1 MNRRLNRKRILRRGV
16 SQPGTAAPRRD
27 TAAPQNDTP
36 APHGKTA
43 APREVAIASRR
54 TSSTGA
60 PRVIA
65 VYAALLALLA
75 FAIVLGLS
83 VGAVM
88 KPPAE
93 TIHDIFTGGK
103 LIWHYRMPRV
113 LVGILAGAAMAVS
126 GALLQLALRNPLAA
140 PDTVGVTA
148 GGGLAAVAAL
158 LSVGSLP
165 AQALTPVAFVGA
177 LVGAGLVLVL
187 AGKGATDPVRLTL
200 TGVAVSVGLGA
211 LTQLLLVKAAPE
223 AGAAMT
229 WLKGSLYARTLA
241 DAQVVGPVVLVVI
254 VVAIVLSRH
263 LDMLNLDSSAMAGVG
278 VSERMWRT
286 VAVLFAILLG
296 AAAVAAAGVLG
307 FAGLIVPHAARL
319 LVGGAARRVL
329 PVSALAGAGLVV
341 LCDALGRWAFAPT
354 EIPVGALISVVGAP
368 YFIYL
373 LLRMSRTPA
382 GLSRRSTEAYAV
394 PTTDERSSR

>member
-27 TAAPQNDTP
+27 TAAPQGD
-36 APHGKTA
+36 TA
-43 APREVAIASRR
+43 APREVAIAPRR
-54 TSSTGA
+54 TNAGA

-93 TIHDIFTGGK
+93 TIHDLFTGGK
-103 LIWHYRMPRV
+103 LIWRYRMPRV

-165 AQALTPVAFVGA
+165 AQALTPVAFIGA

-187 AGKGATDPVRLTL
+187 AGLRRP
-200 TGVAVSVGLGA
+200 
-211 LTQLLLVKAAPE
+211 P
-223 AGAAMT
+223 
-229 WLKGSLYARTLA
+229 RT
-241 DAQVVGPVVLVVI
+241 
-254 VVAIVLSRH
+254 R
-263 LDMLNLDSSAMAGVG
+263 
-278 VSERMWRT
+278 
-286 VAVLFAILLG
+286 
-296 AAAVAAAGVLG
+296 
-307 FAGLIVPHAARL
+307 
-319 LVGGAARRVL
+319 
-329 PVSALAGAGLVV
+329 
-341 LCDALGRWAFAPT
+341 
-354 EIPVGALISVVGAP
+354 
-368 YFIYL
+368 
-373 LLRMSRTPA
+373 
-382 GLSRRSTEAYAV
+382 
-394 PTTDERSSR
+394 

>member
-1 MNRRLNRKRILRRGV
+1 MKLRLNRKGLLRSAV
-16 SQPGTAAPRRD
+16 SQPGAAC
-27 TAAPQNDTP
+27 TEAPQSD
-36 APHGKTA
+36 TA
-43 APREVAIASRR
+43 APREVATAPQSDTETSRR
-54 TSSTGA
+54 SSGFGA
-60 PRVIA
+60 TRVIA
-65 VYAALLALLA
+65 VYAALLALLT

-93 TIHDIFTGGK
+93 TIHDLFTGGK
-103 LIWHYRMPRV
+103 LIWRYRMPRV

-165 AQALTPVAFVGA
+165 AQALTPVAFIGA

-187 AGKGATDPVRLTL
+187 AGRGATDPVRLTL

-241 DAQVVGPVVLVVI
+241 DGQVVGPVVVAVI
-254 VVAIVLSRH
+254 VVAVVLSRH

-278 VSERMWRT
+278 VSERTWRT

-354 EIPVGALISVVGAP
+354 EIPAGTLISVVGAP

-382 GLSRRSTEAYAV
+382 GVSGSPAEAHAL
-394 PTTDERSSR
+394 PTTVERSSR

>member
-1 MNRRLNRKRILRRGV
+1 MNNRRDSGLNRKRILRSGIPRPCTVAPRGV
-16 SQPGTAAPRRD
+16 AT
-27 TAAPQNDTP
+27 APQKDTP

-43 APREVAIASRR
+43 APRRDTAAPRIVATAPQRAGD
-54 TSSTGA
+54 TGVT
-60 PRVIA
+60 RVIA
-65 VYAALLALLA
+65 VYAALLALLV

-93 TIHDIFTGGK
+93 TIHDLFTGGK
-103 LIWHYRMPRV
+103 LIWRYRMPRV

-158 LSVGSLP
+158 LSVGALP
-165 AQALTPVAFVGA
+165 AQALTPVAFIGA
-177 LVGAGLVLVL
+177 LVGAGLVLLL
-187 AGKGATDPVRLTL
+187 AGRGATDPVRLTL

-229 WLKGSLYARTLA
+229 WLKGSLYARTVA
-241 DAQVVGPVVLVVI
+241 DAQVVGPVVLVAI
-254 VVAIVLSRH
+254 VVAVVLSRH

-278 VSERMWRT
+278 VSE
-286 VAVLFAILLG
+286 
-296 AAAVAAAGVLG
+296 
-307 FAGLIVPHAARL
+307 
-319 LVGGAARRVL
+319 
-329 PVSALAGAGLVV
+329 
-341 LCDALGRWAFAPT
+341 
-354 EIPVGALISVVGAP
+354 
-368 YFIYL
+368 
-373 LLRMSRTPA
+373 
-382 GLSRRSTEAYAV
+382 
-394 PTTDERSSR
+394 

>member
-16 SQPGTAAPRRD
+16 SQPGTAAPRHDTAALQND
-27 TAAPQNDTP
+27 TAAPQGD
-36 APHGKTA
+36 TA
-43 APREVAIASRR
+43 APREVAIAPRR
-54 TSSTGA
+54 TNAGA

-93 TIHDIFTGGK
+93 TIHDLFTGGK
-103 LIWHYRMPRV
+103 LIWRYRMPRV

-229 WLKGSLYARTLA
+229 WLKGSLYARTLT
-241 DAQVVGPVVLVVI
+241 DAQVVGPVVLVAI
-254 VVAIVLSRH
+254 VVAVVLSRH

-278 VSERMWRT
+278 VSERTWRT

-341 LCDALGRWAFAPT
+341 FCDALGRWAFAPT

-382 GLSRRSTEAYAV
+382 GVSRRPAEAHAV

>member
-103 LIWHYRMPRV
+103 LIWRYRMPRV

-165 AQALTPVAFVGA
+165 AQALTPAAFVGA

>member
-1 MNRRLNRKRILRRGV
+1 MISRGRFW
-16 SQPGTAAPRRD
+16 T
-27 TAAPQNDTP
+27 
-36 APHGKTA
+36 
-43 APREVAIASRR
+43 
-54 TSSTGA
+54 
-60 PRVIA
+60 VIA
-65 VYAALLALLA
+65 ILSAILFA
-75 FAIVLGLS
+75 AIVVALG

-93 TIHDIFTGGK
+93 VLNELFSGGK
-103 LIWHYRMPRV
+103 LVWRYRMPRV

-177 LVGAGLVLVL
+177 LIGAGLVLLL
-187 AGKGATDPVRLTL
+187 AGRGASDPIRLTL

-229 WLKGSLYARTLA
+229 WLKGSLYARTIS
-241 DAQVVGPVVLVVI
+241 DAQIIAPVVIAVI
-254 VVAIVLSRH
+254 VVTVILARH

-278 VSERMWRT
+278 VNEKLWR
-286 VAVLFAILLG
+286 AIAIVCAIALG

-319 LVGGAARRVL
+319 LVGSAGRRVI
-329 PVSALAGAGLVV
+329 PVSALAGAALVTV
-341 LCDALGRWAFAPT
+341 CDALGRWAFAPT
-354 EIPVGALISVVGAP
+354 EIPVGALIAVVGAP
-368 YFIYL
+368 YFVYL
-373 LLRMSRTPA
+373 LLRLSRTNPNATA
-382 GLSRRSTEAYAV
+382 GRAKRKGVLRV
-394 PTTDERSSR
+394 QERTVA

>member
-1 MNRRLNRKRILRRGV
+1 MKRGLNRRGILRSTV
-16 SQPGTAAPRRD
+16 SQPGTAAPQSDTVAPLGDTAALQGDTAASQGD
-27 TAAPQNDTP
+27 TAAP
-36 APHGKTA
+36 
-43 APREVAIASRR
+43 R
-54 TSSTGA
+54 TSGTGVT
-60 PRVIA
+60 RVIA

-93 TIHDIFTGGK
+93 TIHDLFTGDK
-103 LIWHYRMPRV
+103 LIWRYRMPRV
-113 LVGILAGAAMAVS
+113 LVGIFAGAAMAVS

-187 AGKGATDPVRLTL
+187 AGRGATDPVRLTL

-254 VVAIVLSRH
+254 VVVVVLSRH
-263 LDMLNLDSSAMAGVG
+263 LDMLDLDSSAMAGVG
-278 VSERMWRT
+278 VSERTWRT

-319 LVGGAARRVL
+319 LVGGATRRVL

-341 LCDALGRWAFAPT
+341 FCDALGRWVFAPT
-354 EIPVGALISVVGAP
+354 EIPAGALISVVGAP

-373 LLRMSRTPA
+373 LLRMSRSPA
-382 GLSRRSTEAYAV
+382 GAPAV
-394 PTTDERSSR
+394 PTTDERNSQ